1 MKAPLTKAIFIV
13 SLIAISMSCLAQQS
27 NTMSFIY
34 DANGNRTARQI
45 VIGGSKGDACKSE
58 TKAPTFV
65 DDFETLSVTLYPNPT
80 EGRFC
85 IEVNGN
91 GDSGNLQARLTTTTG
106 NVIYDKTIDNPTDCF
121 DLTRHPAGIYLL
133 ELISNDKSH
142 IWKVIKR

>member
-1 MKAPLTKAIFIV
+1 
-13 SLIAISMSCLAQQS
+13 
-27 NTMSFIY
+27 MSFIY

>member
-1 MKAPLTKAIFIV
+1 MIV
-13 SLIAISMSCLAQQS
+13 LSLAWAISPAQTLQ
-27 NTMSFIY
+27 TVSFVY
-34 DANGNRTARQI
+34 DHNGNRIGKQI
-45 VIGGSKGDACKSE
+45 VIGGSKSDAYRSGTE
-58 TKAPTFV
+58 ATVFV

-85 IEVNGN
+85 IEVNENWG
-91 GDSGNLQARLTTTTG
+91 GGTLQARLTTTTG
-106 NVIYDKTIDNPTDCF
+106 DIIYNKTIGNPTDCF